1 MRTLA
6 QGRLVRL
13 ARVGAARFKADDLG
27 TQASAW
33 AFVAY
38 LSLFP
43 LMLLGLSVAGFVLA
57 GQTEDE
63 LRELFASIPG
73 IGPLL
78 EQYLGGIVVA
88 RGSLGLI
95 AVVGLVWSASGLG
108 NRSAAALALIFRIS
122 DPGLVR
128 RRARAIVSML
138 ALGALILAAIIVTG
152 LVPSFDVG
160 GTFGWIAAIGTYAVV
175 AAIEL
180 GFFLLSYRLLTP
192 VGGPPIRDHL
202 PGAIVM
208 TIGWSVLKLI
218 GGLFVTSVIVKAS
231 ALYGTIG
238 VVFGVLVFLRV
249 AATLYLS
256 SAEVSALVREER
268 AAGAAGATAP
278 T

>member
-1 MRTLA
+1 
-6 QGRLVRL
+6 
-13 ARVGAARFKADDLG
+13 
-27 TQASAW
+27 
-33 AFVAY
+33 
-38 LSLFP
+38 
-43 LMLLGLSVAGFVLA
+43 
-57 GQTEDE
+57 
-63 LRELFASIPG
+63 
-73 IGPLL
+73 
-78 EQYLGGIVVA
+78 
-88 RGSLGLI
+88 
-95 AVVGLVWSASGLG
+95 
-108 NRSAAALALIFRIS
+108 
-122 DPGLVR
+122 
-128 RRARAIVSML
+128 ML

-160 GTFGWIAAIGTYAVV
+160 GALGWIAAIGTYAVV

-208 TIGWSVLKLI
+208 TIGWSVLKLV